1 MGTHPSNVQDKQEYK
16 KTQPKEKTKANNQ
29 QKLGKDPMQKGLMTT
44 KWQSTIT
51 YKTLDEK
58 VIICHKLAS
67 NRGALPMMCG
77 RDEEPQPSAVAH

>member
-1 MGTHPSNVQDKQEYK
+1 MGTHPSKVQDKWEHK

-51 YKTLDEK
+51 DKPLDERV
-58 VIICHKLAS
+58 VILSQI
-67 NRGALPMMCG
+67 G
-77 RDEEPQPSAVAH
+77 